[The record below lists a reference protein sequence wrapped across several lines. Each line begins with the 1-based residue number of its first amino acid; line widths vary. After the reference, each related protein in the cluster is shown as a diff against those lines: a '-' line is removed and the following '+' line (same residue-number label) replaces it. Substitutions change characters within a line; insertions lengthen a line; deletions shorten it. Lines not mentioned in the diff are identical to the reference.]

1 MRAIQVV
8 AILIGVGLLIASSL
22 APEQVTL
29 GIFLGGSFF
38 LLLAYLSITNKGAID
53 GPFLYFALSAV
64 SLFYC
69 FGGLIDGEYARGGLK
84 FALDKKPTAFWL
96 TFTTTLFFGLGTLI
110 YGLRQFRK
118 GHHA

>member
-8 AILIGVGLLIASSL
+8 AILIGAGLLIAAYY
-22 APEQVTL
+22 APEKGAV
-29 GIFLGGSFF
+29 GFLGGSFF
-38 LLLAYLSITNKGAID
+38 LLMAYLSIKNKGAID
-53 GPFLYFALSAV
+53 SPFLYFALSAV

-84 FALDKKPTAFWL
+84 YPLDQKPTAFWL

-118 GHHA
+118 GRRA